1 MGSALF
7 LLAQSSKSTGALARG
22 SFHAFNEG
30 ELGCPIDHDKR
41 MSLHWGV
48 SKVGKVGVEGA
59 DRIN

>member
-7 LLAQSSKSTGALARG
+7 LLAQSSKSARALARG
-22 SFHAFNEG
+22 SSHAFNEG

-41 MSLHWGV
+41 MSLHRSV
-48 SKVGKVGVEGA
+48 SQVGNVGVEGA